1 MNKSRSKRRNG
12 RLDARLQRAVDKL
25 QARRRTEYGERF
37 LTAFHDAVRGERM
50 ERFWV
55 YDLVMH
61 VRVAGAAGV
70 DAIDLTVGV
79 V

>member
-12 RLDARLQRAVDKL
+12 QLDARFRRAIGRL
-25 QARRRTEYGERF
+25 QARQRTEYGERF

-50 ERFWV
+50 ERFWI

-70 DAIDLTVGV
+70 DAIDLTVGLV
-79 V
+79 